1 MAGGILAGDEMS
13 KYGKIFNIRVPKDKQ
28 AIIDEY
34 KELIK
39 DKLHSDTCFVTT
51 MLIESFVKAH
61 RTLPEP
67 TIIHL
72 VKQDITINQNCTN
85 IYGTALK
92 RPRRLMPKDRLDSKA
107 LLNCE
112 FCDLPAT
119 RRYLYPMHGYLDVCV
134 NHYSK
139 AIRSLGYKEVPSILA
154 TYDMTPTF
162 PLKPQPKEKQHFF
175 VKLWNSVKQL
185 LAKLLRG

>member
-1 MAGGILAGDEMS
+1 MS

-39 DKLHSDTCFVTT
+39 DRLHSDTCFLTT

-61 RTLPEP
+61 REIKEP
-67 TIIHL
+67 TVIQL

-92 RPRRLMPKDRLDSKA
+92 RSRRLAPESELQQQA
-107 LLNCE
+107 LTRCE
-112 FCDLPAT
+112 FCELPAT

-139 AIRSLGYKEVPSILA
+139 AVRSLGYKEVPNIEPSIGL
-154 TYDMTPTF
+154 TPTF
-162 PLKPQPKEKQHFF
+162 PLKEAKAKKVNF
-175 VKLWNSVKQL
+175 LRRIWNSVKQMIS
-185 LAKLLRG
+185 KLQRMLR